1 MIFQEYHLLP
11 YLNVYDNIALAT
23 RYQSSDYGREN
34 IEKLLESLD
43 LKDCRN
49 KFPHQLSGGQ
59 KQRVAIAR
67 VLVRDVRVILADEP
81 TGALDGENARSI
93 MNIFRMLNVQG
104 MTIVLVTHDLAI
116 AKKCRRIAVME
127 KGYVV
132 TQRDLLSP

>member
-1 MIFQEYHLLP
+1 M
-11 YLNVYDNIALAT
+11 
-23 RYQSSDYGREN
+23 
-34 IEKLLESLD
+34 
-43 LKDCRN
+43 
-49 KFPHQLSGGQ
+49 
-59 KQRVAIAR
+59 AIAR

-127 KGYVV
+127 KGHVV